1 MYLLK
6 LRRWHVSKSAETNN
20 LIMSM
25 QSTFTVV
32 RKSGGVDVVCKWA
45 LSPASSA
52 ISAVCSA
59 EKRYREARTRSG
71 MLEKWSYFHNS
82 IRKNKL
88 KKWQKKMPRSIIFYA
103 SRGGFLSW
111 WSNKKHHIL
120 FFETALK
127 NVKMFCE
134 KIKDWSHK

>member
-52 ISAVCSA
+52 ISALCSA

-82 IRKNKL
+82 SRKNKS
-88 KKWQKKMPRSIIFYA
+88 KKREKKMPRSIIFYA
-103 SRGGFLSW
+103 MPRGFSKSMIQQKTSHIIFWDSL
-111 WSNKKHHIL
+111 KKC
-120 FFETALK
+120 K
-127 NVKMFCE
+127 NVLWKN
-134 KIKDWSHK
+134 KRLIT